1 MGCSPFQRLKA
12 EVGVAFAAA
21 AYARLAARRGV
32 EKRRNSPYSANNHYY
47 TQQHTTNKG
56 VWKAS
61 PVDTSIRL
69 RVSALYHHWKQLQSG
84 SIEVNPQVLLRCLC
98 ILEKACCDDTIELP
112 RVFIMAAAVQ
122 QTESAWEG
130 ASKQEQDDDS
140 LQLADP
146 STFPAVIVEQMP
158 HTHLLNY
165 SGLTCEQPLTGG
177 HLETGLQ
184 QETVED
190 LPQLTVEAYQSGNE
204 DTVETAEA
212 AEALLNIDSSGP
224 LSLDEKHFSYT
235 FLTSPQGEGAQILTD
250 SFVGQQQWFQFQ
262 KGTMEENKPK
272 AKRGRKPKRPR
283 PHSPMPDIT
292 VKKSKDSKGNTLYLW
307 EFLIALLQDRNACP
321 RYIKWTNREK
331 GIFKLVDSKAVSQL
345 WGKHKNKPDMNYETM
360 GRALRYYYQ
369 RGILNKVEGQR
380 LVYQFAEMPKNI
392 VYIGDDDDC
401 SGGKDNGVQNE
412 DDEHPSSDQSFNCS
426 PPPQPKLFPNKVPTQ
441 TMKGHTMVNG
451 SQRGAVQHG
460 VDATGTTRAARPL
473 GLIQQQ
479 HLPIVSAEMLRT
491 LQNVQSIQPGQHGS
505 VFRTA
510 QLLESLREKQAT
522 MEVQQEQLEVQ
533 ASEGQADS
541 QATQI
546 VTLQLVPVTP
556 TEQGMDGSVI
566 TSPQFI
572 MQAIPDSEEVTLVLQ
587 DVALDESSSNL
598 SQEEPTHCEVVTTST
613 SGSGGTSTSVVTF
626 VGGGQHLVT
635 QPPGTVIHSVVTATE
650 PKHISGQVGL
660 DPEPKEL
667 SETTE
672 LSEANHSQD
681 QHHIADMGMGSPS
694 EMKMEPLSV
703 VIINDS
709 WVGYTSNSETVE
721 SSD

>member
-1 MGCSPFQRLKA
+1 MS
-12 EVGVAFAAA
+12 
-21 AYARLAARRGV
+21 
-32 EKRRNSPYSANNHYY
+32 
-47 TQQHTTNKG
+47 
-56 VWKAS
+56 
-61 PVDTSIRL
+61 
-69 RVSALYHHWKQLQSG
+69 
-84 SIEVNPQVLLRCLC
+84 
-98 ILEKACCDDTIELP
+98 
-112 RVFIMAAAVQ
+112 AAVQ

-130 ASKQEQDDDS
+130 ASKQDDDS

-146 STFPAVIVEQMP
+146 SAFPAVIVEQMP

-177 HLETGLQ
+177 HLETGLE

-190 LPQLTVEAYQSGNE
+190 LPHLTVEAYQSGNE

-212 AEALLNIDSSGP
+212 AEALLNIDSSGA
-224 LSLDEKHFSYT
+224 LSLDEKHLSQI
-235 FLTSPQGEGAQILTD
+235 FLTSPLGDGVNVLMD
-250 SFVGQQQWFQFQ
+250 NFGGHQQYYPFQ
-262 KGTMEENKPK
+262 KGVIEENKAKPK
-272 AKRGRKPKRPR
+272 KGRKPKRPR

-321 RYIKWTNREK
+321 RYIKWTNREQ

-380 LVYQFAEMPKNI
+380 LVYQFADMPKNI
-392 VYIGDDDDC
+392 VYIGDDDDS
-401 SGGKDNGVQNE
+401 SGGNDASTQNE
-412 DDEHPSSDQSFNCS
+412 DDEYHSTVQSINCPPSS
-426 PPPQPKLFPNKVPTQ
+426 QPKLSTQ
-441 TMKGHTMVNG
+441 TTKGRRMVNG
-451 SQRGAVQHG
+451 SQRGAAELEA
-460 VDATGTTRAARPL
+460 DATSTTRAARPL

-510 QLLESLREKQAT
+510 QLLESLREKQVT
-522 MEVQQEQLEVQ
+522 MEVQQEQQVQ
-533 ASEGQADS
+533 ASEAQADG

-556 TEQGMDGSVI
+556 SEQGMDGSVI

-572 MQAIPDSEEVTLVLQ
+572 MQAIPDSEEVTLVVQ
-587 DVALDESSSNL
+587 NVALDDSSRDP

-613 SGSGGTSTSVVTF
+613 SGSGSTNTSVVTF
-626 VGGGQHLVT
+626 VGGGQQLVT

-650 PKHISGQVGL
+650 PKHISGQVSL
-660 DPEPKEL
+660 DPEPEEL
-667 SETTE
+667 HETTE
-672 LSEANHSQD
+672 LREANHSQD
-681 QHHIADMGMGSPS
+681 EHLVADMDMRSPS

-709 WVGYTSNSETVE
+709 WVGYTSSSETVE
-721 SSD
+721 SSG

>member
-1 MGCSPFQRLKA
+1 M
-12 EVGVAFAAA
+12 
-21 AYARLAARRGV
+21 
-32 EKRRNSPYSANNHYY
+32 
-47 TQQHTTNKG
+47 
-56 VWKAS
+56 
-61 PVDTSIRL
+61 
-69 RVSALYHHWKQLQSG
+69 
-84 SIEVNPQVLLRCLC
+84 
-98 ILEKACCDDTIELP
+98 
-112 RVFIMAAAVQ
+112 
-122 QTESAWEG
+122 
-130 ASKQEQDDDS
+130 
-140 LQLADP
+140 
-146 STFPAVIVEQMP
+146 
-158 HTHLLNY
+158 
-165 SGLTCEQPLTGG
+165 
-177 HLETGLQ
+177 
-184 QETVED
+184 
-190 LPQLTVEAYQSGNE
+190 EAYQNGNE

-224 LSLDEKHFSYT
+224 LSLDEKHFSQI
-235 FLTSPQGEGAQILTD
+235 FLTSPLGEGAQVLTE
-250 SFVGQQQWFQFQ
+250 SIVGQQPWLFQ
-262 KGTMEENKPK
+262 TEDKPK
-272 AKRGRKPKRPR
+272 AKKVRKPKRVR

-321 RYIKWTNREK
+321 RYIKWTNREQ

-401 SGGKDNGVQNE
+401 SGGNDNSFQNE
-412 DDEHPSSDQSFNCS
+412 DDEDPSGDQTVNCIPSSE
-426 PPPQPKLFPNKVPTQ
+426 PKLFTSSRASSQ
-441 TMKGHTMVNG
+441 SSKGRRIVNG
-451 SQRGAVQHG
+451 SQRSAADHP
-460 VDATGTTRAARPL
+460 AETMGTTRAARPL

-522 MEVQQEQLEVQ
+522 MEVQQEHTEVP
-533 ASEGQADS
+533 SSDGQVDS

-546 VTLQLVPVTP
+546 VTLQLVPVP
-556 TEQGMDGSVI
+556 STEQGMDGSVL

-572 MQAIPDSEEVTLVLQ
+572 MQAIPDSEELTLVVQ
-587 DVALDESSSNL
+587 NVALDESNP
-598 SQEEPTHCEVVTTST
+598 SQEEPATHCEVVTTSPA
-613 SGSGGTSTSVVTF
+613 GSSSTSAPVVTF
-626 VGGGQHLVT
+626 VGGGQQLVT

-660 DPEPKEL
+660 DAEPREL
-667 SETTE
+667 FESTS
-672 LSEANHSQD
+672 LSGADHSQD
-681 QHHIADMGMGSPS
+681 VHQIADMGLKSPS

-709 WVGYTSNSETVE
+709 WVGYTSNGETLE
-721 SSD
+721 MSG

>member
-1 MGCSPFQRLKA
+1 M
-12 EVGVAFAAA
+12 
-21 AYARLAARRGV
+21 
-32 EKRRNSPYSANNHYY
+32 
-47 TQQHTTNKG
+47 
-56 VWKAS
+56 
-61 PVDTSIRL
+61 
-69 RVSALYHHWKQLQSG
+69 
-84 SIEVNPQVLLRCLC
+84 
-98 ILEKACCDDTIELP
+98 
-112 RVFIMAAAVQ
+112 
-122 QTESAWEG
+122 
-130 ASKQEQDDDS
+130 
-140 LQLADP
+140 
-146 STFPAVIVEQMP
+146 
-158 HTHLLNY
+158 
-165 SGLTCEQPLTGG
+165 
-177 HLETGLQ
+177 
-184 QETVED
+184 
-190 LPQLTVEAYQSGNE
+190 EAYQSGNE

-212 AEALLNIDSSGP
+212 AEALLNIDSSGA
-224 LSLDEKHFSYT
+224 LSLDEKHFSYA
-235 FLTSPQGEGAQILTD
+235 FLTSPQGEGPQILTD
-250 SFVGQQQWFQFQ
+250 SFVGQQQWFQLQ
-262 KGTMEENKPK
+262 KGIMEENKPK
-272 AKRGRKPKRPR
+272 AKKARKPKRPR

-392 VYIGDDDDC
+392 VYIGDDDDG
-401 SGGKDNGVQNE
+401 SGARDNAVQNE

-426 PPPQPKLFPNKVPTQ
+426 PPPQPKLFPNKAPSAQ
-441 TMKGHTMVNG
+441 TTKGRTMVNG

-460 VDATGTTRAARPL
+460 VDSTGTTRAARPL

-533 ASEGQADS
+533 ANEGQADS

-556 TEQGMDGSVI
+556 TEQGMDGSVM

-572 MQAIPDSEEVTLVLQ
+572 MQAIPDSEEVTFVLQ
-587 DVALDESSSNL
+587 DVALDESSSNP
-598 SQEEPTHCEVVTTST
+598 SQEEPTHCEVVTTSN

-681 QHHIADMGMGSPS
+681 EHHIADMGMGSPS
-694 EMKMEPLSV
+694 DMKMEPLSV

-721 SSD
+721 SSG

>member
-1 MGCSPFQRLKA
+1 MKEATSGRGCFRTKPVLREGGLKA

-21 AYARLAARRGV
+21 AYARRAARRGV

-47 TQQHTTNKG
+47 IQQHTTNKG

-61 PVDTSIRL
+61 PVDTSYKVESFSP
-69 RVSALYHHWKQLQSG
+69 VS
-84 SIEVNPQVLLRCLC
+84 P
-98 ILEKACCDDTIELP
+98 LETTSVRQHRSESTSASSMACCDDTIELP
-112 RVFIMAAAVQ
+112 REFIMAAAVQ

-177 HLETGLQ
+177 HLETGLE

-190 LPQLTVEAYQSGNE
+190 LQQLTGIEPEKMEAYQSGNE

-212 AEALLNIDSSGP
+212 AEALLNIDSSGA

-235 FLTSPQGEGAQILTD
+235 FLTSPQGEGPQILMD
-250 SFVGQQQWFQFQ
+250 SFVGQQQWFQLQ
-262 KGTMEENKPK
+262 KGIMEENKPK
-272 AKRGRKPKRPR
+272 AKKARKPKRPR

-392 VYIGDDDDC
+392 VYIGDDDDG
-401 SGGKDNGVQNE
+401 SGARDNAVQNE

-426 PPPQPKLFPNKVPTQ
+426 PPPPTKTVPKQSAQRSDHERPY
-441 TMKGHTMVNG
+441 NG
-451 SQRGAVQHG
+451 QR
-460 VDATGTTRAARPL
+460 
-473 GLIQQQ
+473 
-479 HLPIVSAEMLRT
+479 
-491 LQNVQSIQPGQHGS
+491 
-505 VFRTA
+505 
-510 QLLESLREKQAT
+510 
-522 MEVQQEQLEVQ
+522 
-533 ASEGQADS
+533 
-541 QATQI
+541 
-546 VTLQLVPVTP
+546 
-556 TEQGMDGSVI
+556 
-566 TSPQFI
+566 
-572 MQAIPDSEEVTLVLQ
+572 
-587 DVALDESSSNL
+587 
-598 SQEEPTHCEVVTTST
+598 
-613 SGSGGTSTSVVTF
+613 
-626 VGGGQHLVT
+626 
-635 QPPGTVIHSVVTATE
+635 
-650 PKHISGQVGL
+650 
-660 DPEPKEL
+660 
-667 SETTE
+667 
-672 LSEANHSQD
+672 
-681 QHHIADMGMGSPS
+681 
-694 EMKMEPLSV
+694 
-703 VIINDS
+703 
-709 WVGYTSNSETVE
+709 
-721 SSD
+721 

>member
-1 MGCSPFQRLKA
+1 
-12 EVGVAFAAA
+12 
-21 AYARLAARRGV
+21 
-32 EKRRNSPYSANNHYY
+32 
-47 TQQHTTNKG
+47 
-56 VWKAS
+56 
-61 PVDTSIRL
+61 
-69 RVSALYHHWKQLQSG
+69 
-84 SIEVNPQVLLRCLC
+84 
-98 ILEKACCDDTIELP
+98 
-112 RVFIMAAAVQ
+112 MAAVVQ

-130 ASKQEQDDDS
+130 ASKQDDDS

-177 HLETGLQ
+177 HLETGLE

-190 LPQLTVEAYQSGNE
+190 LQQLTVEAYQSGNE

-224 LSLDEKHFSYT
+224 LSLDEKHFSHI
-235 FLTSPQGEGAQILTD
+235 FLTSPLGDGAHILAD
-250 SFVGQQQWFQFQ
+250 SFVGQQQRFQ
-262 KGTMEENKPK
+262 KGIIEENKPK

-392 VYIGDDDDC
+392 VYIGDDDDS

-426 PPPQPKLFPNKVPTQ
+426 PPPQPKLLPSNKVPSQ
-441 TMKGHTMVNG
+441 TTKGRTMVNG

-522 MEVQQEQLEVQ
+522 MEVQPEQLEVQ
-533 ASEGQADS
+533 AGEGQADS

-556 TEQGMDGSVI
+556 TEQGMDGSVL

-587 DVALDESSSNL
+587 DVALDESSSNP
-598 SQEEPTHCEVVTTST
+598 SQDEPTHCEVVTTST

-626 VGGGQHLVT
+626 VGGGQQLVT

-681 QHHIADMGMGSPS
+681 VHHIADMGMGSPS

-709 WVGYTSNSETVE
+709 WVGYTSNSESVE
-721 SSD
+721 SSG